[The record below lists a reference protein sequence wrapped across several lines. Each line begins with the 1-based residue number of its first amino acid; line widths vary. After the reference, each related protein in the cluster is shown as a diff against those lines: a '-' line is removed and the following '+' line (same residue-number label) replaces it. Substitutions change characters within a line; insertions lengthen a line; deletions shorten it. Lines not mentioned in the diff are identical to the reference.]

1 MMMRLLAIILKS
13 ATRITVAPHERNFRD
28 ETHPC
33 PLLFWGAGGEGV
45 VTGWGMQKV
54 VICVITAAV
63 VAE

>member
-33 PLLFWGAGGEGV
+33 PLLFWGAGGGGGRNRV
-45 VTGWGMQKV
+45 GNAKGGNL
-54 VICVITAAV
+54 CDHRSSSG
-63 VAE
+63 